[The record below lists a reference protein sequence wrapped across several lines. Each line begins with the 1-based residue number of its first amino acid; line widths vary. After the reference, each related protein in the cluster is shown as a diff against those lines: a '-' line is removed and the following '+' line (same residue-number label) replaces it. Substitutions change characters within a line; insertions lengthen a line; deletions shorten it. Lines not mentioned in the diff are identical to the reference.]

1 MKFLQILVLIL
12 GLVTLANAQKSILS
26 GTIYDQD
33 GAIIPN
39 AEVKLKNKKNKIY
52 KAKTSADGVYEIELP
67 KGFYSIEVTSNNF
80 KIFRVKKYFI
90 SPVFKGK
97 MFCDIAL
104 NPIGEV
110 SDKNGFF

>member
-52 KAKTSADGVYEIELP
+52 KAKTSDDGVYEIRHYW
-67 KGFYSIEVTSNNF
+67 K
-80 KIFRVKKYFI
+80 
-90 SPVFKGK
+90 
-97 MFCDIAL
+97 
-104 NPIGEV
+104 
-110 SDKNGFF
+110 